1 MRHKSGLQH
10 AARLLQLALII
21 IGFMTL
27 AGCGDSLGRFHPP
40 VDCTP
45 SCSGRECGAN
55 GCGGSCGDC
64 DAGLFCEPMT
74 GACVGEGRFAVYG
87 SIDLEYMFGDARGG
101 RVVLSGPDEA
111 PGTGIL
117 ATVVDAGGKVLGAN
131 FVSGVDG
138 SFSIAVERPV
148 VGTEKLIL
156 STLWAPEGEVIM
168 AVLDP
173 LTNGNDSGQATFD
186 PFAWYADVPAGGNV
200 GSLTISVEDGSGALF
215 VFLMNK
221 VSFENIVAPIVERH
235 YDGESVGL
243 AVFFGAY
250 TDVYIPCTCYHGE
263 KVTYVGSMKG
273 PKLNTRISV
282 VDQPG
287 DSSAWGWAVLFHEFG
302 HYVLGAYS
310 KDDSAGGYHYL
321 GQTLKPKFAFSEG
334 WASFMALVTATLWFN
349 ETWPVYWDIQG
360 ASWFYVDFLA
370 GLYFSQSGGTTEMV
384 FPVKSSSSTQL
395 LDENWVARTLYMIWD
410 GSGTSDDPDATMTLQ
425 EMTDTIASTLFLRG
439 DFDGWTRDA
448 DMYNFLDSAIC
459 LFPEKNGA
467 LTDRVMDEFGF
478 PYAGNPDCPKTVAM
492 SPASLPRQPI
502 VRDFDTR
509 RDAAATNPPVRT
521 PRTSIPPVTIHGVT
535 IDSAVRINS
544 SFDSKM

>member
-1 MRHKSGLQH
+1 MRYVSESQVLT
-10 AARLLQLALII
+10 ALSTLPVLAIVFL
-21 IGFMTL
+21 TL
-27 AGCGDSLGRFHPP
+27 AGCDDGLGRFRPP

-45 SCSGRECGAN
+45 SCAGRECGSN

-64 DAGLFCEPMT
+64 AAGLFCEPMT
-74 GACVGEGRFAVYG
+74 GACMGEGRFAVYG
-87 SIDLEYMFGDARGG
+87 SIDLEYMFGDVRGG
-101 RVVLSGPDEA
+101 RVSITGPDEA

-117 ATVVDAGGKVLGAN
+117 ATVVDADGDVIGAN

-148 VGTEKLIL
+148 VGTEKLVF
-156 STLWAPEGEVIM
+156 STLFAPEGEVIM

-173 LTNGNDSGQATFD
+173 LTDGNDSGQATFD
-186 PFAWYADVPAGGNV
+186 PYAWYVDVPAGGNV
-200 GSLTISVEDGSGALF
+200 GPLTISVEEGSGALF

-221 VSFENIVAPIVERH
+221 VSFENIVTPIVERH
-235 YDGESVGL
+235 YDGEAYGL

-273 PKLNTRISV
+273 PKLKTRISV
-282 VDQPG
+282 VDSPG
-287 DSSAWGWAVLFHEFG
+287 DSSAWGWSVLFHEFG
-302 HYVLGAYS
+302 HYVLGTYS
-310 KDDSAGGYHYL
+310 KDDSTGGYHYL

-334 WASFMALVTATLWFN
+334 WASFMALVTATLWFD

-370 GLYFSQSGGTTEMV
+370 GLYFSQSGGTSEMV
-384 FPVKSSSSTQL
+384 FPSKSASSTQY

-410 GSGTSDDPDATMTLQ
+410 GSGSSDDPDATMTLQ

-439 DFDGWTRDA
+439 DFEGWTRDA

-459 LFPEKNGA
+459 LFPEKAGP

-478 PYAGNPDCPKTVAM
+478 PYAGKPDCPKAVAM
-492 SPASLPRQPI
+492 APATLPRPPI
-502 VRDFDTR
+502 VRDFDMP
-509 RDAAATNPPVRT
+509 RDAAAVKPAVRT
-521 PRTSIPPVTIHGVT
+521 PRTAIPPVTIYGVT
-535 IDSAVRINS
+535 IDSAVRLIPDNNAR
-544 SFDSKM
+544 